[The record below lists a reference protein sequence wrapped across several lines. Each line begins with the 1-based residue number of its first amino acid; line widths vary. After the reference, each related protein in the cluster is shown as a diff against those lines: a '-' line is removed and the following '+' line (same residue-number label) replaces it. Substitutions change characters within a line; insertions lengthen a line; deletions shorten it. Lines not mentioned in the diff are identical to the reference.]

1 MKNRELLEEGIYRI
15 GPKRIM
21 SCISLVQPSPAY
33 EDYGIKGGGDRGP
46 MLNLD
51 ANGFTRV
58 TNQFSLTLPSPTM
71 ISVILLELEYHL
83 HICIFAILQILA
95 EI

>member
-21 SCISLVQPSPAY
+21 SCISLVQPSLAY
-33 EDYGIKGGGDRGP
+33 EDYGIKGGVRWGP

-71 ISVILLELEYHL
+71 ISVILLELEYHR
-83 HICIFAILQILA
+83 IAFYQ
-95 EI
+95 

>member
-1 MKNRELLEEGIYRI
+1 
-15 GPKRIM
+15 
-21 SCISLVQPSPAY
+21 
-33 EDYGIKGGGDRGP
+33 

-83 HICIFAILQILA
+83 TYMYLADFPCILNVSQVDGKVGWQNKNEA
-95 EI
+95 

>member
-1 MKNRELLEEGIYRI
+1 
-15 GPKRIM
+15 
-21 SCISLVQPSPAY
+21 
-33 EDYGIKGGGDRGP
+33 

-71 ISVILLELEYHL
+71 ISVIFAELEYHL
-83 HICIFAILQILA
+83 RICSLAILHIVSMYLHFNILLVF
-95 EI
+95 

>member
-1 MKNRELLEEGIYRI
+1 
-15 GPKRIM
+15 
-21 SCISLVQPSPAY
+21 
-33 EDYGIKGGGDRGP
+33 

-83 HICIFAILQILA
+83 LIFSLGKVVIFYYITGS
-95 EI
+95 EGRSF